1 MNVAFKILL
10 LNWIYV
16 ILIYVCTVKRGGWS
30 VKIALLPHQGAAFFL
45 QAGMNGKEL
54 V

>member
-10 LNWIYV
+10 LNWTYV
-16 ILIYVCTVKRGGWS
+16 ILMYVCAVKRGGWNF
-30 VKIALLPHQGAAFFL
+30 KIALSPHQGATFFL
-45 QAGMNGKEL
+45 QAGMDGKEL